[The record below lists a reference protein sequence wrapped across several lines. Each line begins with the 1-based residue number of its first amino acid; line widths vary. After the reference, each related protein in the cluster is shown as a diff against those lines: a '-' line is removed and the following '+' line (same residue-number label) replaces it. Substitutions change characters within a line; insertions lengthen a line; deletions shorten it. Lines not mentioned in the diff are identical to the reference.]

1 MKFLKQLVILIF
13 ALVSI
18 VLIVA
23 LFVRKDFQVNRT
35 VNIERSNTDIY
46 EYLRFL
52 DNHENFTVWS
62 QMDPHMTKVYS
73 GPDGNVGSIYK
84 WNSKDENVGIGEQE
98 ITLLIPDE
106 KIEFDLRFKKP
117 WKSNSKV
124 YLDITSESKN
134 SSQVTWGISGE
145 TPWPW
150 NITLLFMD
158 MDSQLGTD
166 LETGLNNLKNL
177 LEVEE

>member
-1 MKFLKQLVILIF
+1 MKFLKQLVILIL

-23 LFVRKDFQVNRT
+23 LFVRKDFQVNRS
-35 VNIERSNTDIY
+35 VNIERSNTDVY

-52 DNHENFTVWS
+52 ENHENFTTWS
-62 QMDPHMTKVYS
+62 QMDPKMTTTYS
-73 GPDGNVGSIYK
+73 GPEGNVGSIYK

-98 ITLLIPDE
+98 ITQLIPNE

-117 WKSNSKV
+117 WESNAKA
-124 YLDITSESKN
+124 YLSMTSESDN
-134 SSQVTWGISGE
+134 ETQVTWGISGE

-158 MDSQLGTD
+158 MDSQLGQD
-166 LETGLNNLKNL
+166 LESGLNNLKNI